1 MNLFFG
7 SNVLTRNNKHVALTY
22 QQGKTTIM
30 TKEVE
35 LRLGEKIMPK
45 APRVQLS
52 NGAYCVPQH
61 YLTYHHTLQSVEA
74 LLCDID
80 YDEKYAIFASQD
92 SGGIYIQIGVVGH
105 DNYQASVAS
114 YQANS
119 ANNGLKLLFGR
130 KWRVEPELPTSEIIQ
145 TVFLAIKKSRE
156 HEVRELFK
164 LKLGNSTTTP
174 FNSHID
180 LPLMAEFSDLSSNK
194 DKVCAETTIN
204 DSLENIVN
212 SIQYDGCKFSLKQLE
227 QRSNGLWLVDLSYQ
241 KSTVHS
247 ATDNETTIYL
257 QVADLSLNTLCRALM
272 AELINISDAHVDKHF
287 SYKGFHRFDPAIDI
301 AHIADLSQQTRQQE
315 LAAHFAQEF
324 TKTNYQVDQMRIP
337 TVSSGPLAQKNKAI
351 LEQFNIK
358 TR

>member
-7 SNVLTRNNKHVALTY
+7 INVLTGNIKCVALHY
-22 QQGKTTIM
+22 QQGKITIM

-61 YLTYHHTLQSVEA
+61 YLTYHHTLESVEA

-92 SGGIYIQIGVVGH
+92 SGGIYIQIGVVGY
-105 DNYQASVAS
+105 DNYQASTAS

-164 LKLGNSTTTP
+164 LKLGNSITTP

-194 DKVCAETTIN
+194 DKGSSNTAAN
-204 DSLENIVN
+204 DSLENILKC
-212 SIQYDGCKFSLKQLE
+212 IQYDGGKLSLKQLE
-227 QRSNGLWLVDLSYQ
+227 QRSNGLWLIDLNYQ
-241 KSTVHS
+241 AQTNSDAS
-247 ATDNETTIYL
+247 IYL
-257 QVADLSLNTLCRALM
+257 QVTDLSLNTVCRALM
-272 AELINISDAHVDKHF
+272 AELISISDAHVDKHF
-287 SYKGFHRFDPAIDI
+287 AYKGYHRFDPAIDI

-337 TVSSGPLAQKNKAI
+337 AVSSGPLAQKNKAI

-358 TR
+358 TV